1 MVRVPSSQFFWPS
14 NRRLFRQRARLR
26 VFVPIA
32 VVAMAAGL
40 ALAVVNAS
48 WV

>member
-1 MVRVPSSQFFWPS
+1 MTRVPSSRFFWPS
-14 NRRLFRQRARLR
+14 NRRLFRQRARVR

-32 VVAMAAGL
+32 VVVMATGL

>member
-1 MVRVPSSQFFWPS
+1 MVRVPSTHSFWPS

-40 ALAVVNAS
+40 ALAVVNTS